1 MKLLHLSWRNLWHR
15 PLPTLLSLFLL
26 ASGIATLV
34 VLWLASQQLGERL
47 QQEAKGIDLV
57 VGAKGSPLQLVLSS
71 VYHLDIPTGNI
82 SQQDAQRWMHHPMVA
97 RAIPLALGDNLGGF
111 RIVGTDPGYLALYQG
126 QLATGR
132 HWQQPMEVVIGAEV
146 ARVKHIQLGD
156 TLVGSHGLEAGGEL
170 HSHSPYRVVGIL
182 QANGSVLDR
191 LILTPVASV
200 WQVHAHEAEEEHE
213 HEADGEHEHEA
224 EASHAQEA
232 EASHADEHHQETHT
246 PTASPASERELTA
259 LLLQFRSPLAVAT
272 LPREIN
278 RQSALQA
285 ASPVMEAARL
295 QQLTAQ
301 LLQAV
306 QAIAGLLVVAAL
318 LSLFAT
324 LYQALEQRR
333 GQWAL
338 MRMLGASRSKLFG
351 SMVLEGALLSTLG
364 TLLGLLLA
372 HGLLWGLSLWLA
384 STRHV
389 PLPLSAFHP
398 AELYWLA
405 LAPAAGIVTALLPAW
420 RASRTSVALTLTQ
433 G

>member
-1 MKLLHLSWRNLWHR
+1 MRLLYLCWRNLWHR
-15 PLPTLLSLFLL
+15 PLPTVLSLFLL
-26 ASGIATLV
+26 ASGVATLV
-34 VLWLASQQLGERL
+34 VLGLASQQLGERL

-82 SQQDAQRWMHHPMVA
+82 SQQEAQRWMQHPMVA
-97 RAIPLALGDNLGGF
+97 RAIPLALGDSLGGF
-111 RIVGTDPGYLALYQG
+111 RIVGTNTSYLELYQG
-126 QLATGR
+126 QLAAGR
-132 HWQQPMEVVIGAEV
+132 HWQQPMEVVVGADV
-146 ARVKHIQLGD
+146 ARVQHIQLGD
-156 TLVGSHGLEAGGEL
+156 TLIGSHGLEPGGEL

-200 WQVHAHEAEEEHE
+200 WQVHAHEVAEEHAHENEARE
-213 HEADGEHEHEA
+213 HEAG
-224 EASHAQEA
+224 ASHQQNA
-232 EASHADEHHQETHT
+232 EDHPAIASDPDTHT
-246 PTASPASERELTA
+246 PAATPASERELTA

-285 ASPVMEAARL
+285 ASPAMEAARL

-301 LLQAV
+301 LLVAV

-333 GQWAL
+333 AQWAL
-338 MRMLGASRSKLFG
+338 MRMLGASRLKLFG
-351 SMVLEGALLSTLG
+351 SMVLEGAMLSSLG

-372 HGLLWGLSLWLA
+372 HGLLWLLALWLA
-384 STRHV
+384 HTRHV
-389 PLPLSAFHP
+389 PLPLASFHP
-398 AELYWLA
+398 AELYLML
-405 LAPAAGIVTALLPAW
+405 LAPTVGVLAACFPAW
-420 RASRTSVALTLTQ
+420 RASRTPVALTLTQ